1 MTTILQKNLNMY
13 NTEYDVVSDIKI
25 LGDLN
30 NKLFCTFT
38 DLDGLDALIEG
49 YKK

>member
-1 MTTILQKNLNMY
+1 MTTILTDKLNTY
-13 NTEYDVVSDIKI
+13 NPSYDIINDIKI

-38 DLDGLDALIEG
+38 DLDGLDELI
-49 YKK
+49 